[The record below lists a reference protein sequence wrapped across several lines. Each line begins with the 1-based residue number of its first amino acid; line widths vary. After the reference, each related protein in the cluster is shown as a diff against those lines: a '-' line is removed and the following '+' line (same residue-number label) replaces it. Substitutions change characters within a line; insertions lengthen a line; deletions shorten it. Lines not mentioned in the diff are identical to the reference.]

1 MALMTEISEGY
12 EDKEVLQ
19 TVRDLGVQEI
29 HSKDIELG
37 A

>member
-1 MALMTEISEGY
+1 MALMTEISEGF
-12 EDKEVLQ
+12 EDREVLQ

-29 HSKDIELG
+29 HSRDIELG